1 MLQQLWHPE
10 HARREMGTGPGHNN
24 KGKRG
29 HKLSHKTAR
38 RIKSALAPPDL
49 MWEAFHAP
57 QEIKVRCALGLRCRT
72 FPAR

>member
-1 MLQQLWHPE
+1 
-10 HARREMGTGPGHNN
+10 MGKGPGHNN

-38 RIKSALAPPDL
+38 RAKSVLAPADL

-57 QEIKVRCALGLRCRT
+57 AEVKVCSGGGGVCTR
-72 FPAR
+72 

>member
-1 MLQQLWHPE
+1 
-10 HARREMGTGPGHNN
+10 MGKGPGHNN

-38 RIKSALAPPDL
+38 RAKSVLAPADL

-57 QEIKVRCALGLRCRT
+57 AEVKVRSAGCTRVSMTGRVC
-72 FPAR
+72 

>member
-1 MLQQLWHPE
+1 
-10 HARREMGTGPGHNN
+10 MGKGPGHNN

-38 RIKSALAPPDL
+38 RAKSVLAPADL

-57 QEIKVRCALGLRCRT
+57 AEVKVRSSPKVASACCLAHVLTAL
-72 FPAR
+72 AAEQAAAA